1 VQDYTGISVNS
12 FKGFQDVLKGFGQA
26 LDEGNK
32 SNNTYLEGFNNF
44 QKMQTDNNLLANNFT
59 NQFNQY
65 MSDMNSGDVL
75 KQLSA
80 LESANKIIAN
90 QFTLSEKD
98 PSILA
103 DASAIQKYLTDVKK
117 QVSEYDTELA

>member
-1 VQDYTGISVNS
+1 
-12 FKGFQDVLKGFGQA
+12 
-26 LDEGNK
+26 
-32 SNNTYLEGFNNF
+32 
-44 QKMQTDNNLLANNFT
+44 MQTDNNLLANNFT

-103 DASAIQKYLTDVKK
+103 DASAIQKYLTDVKTS
-117 QVSEYDTELA
+117 VRI